1 MLLLV
6 EREKQQQN
14 QLNWERMM
22 IEEQKT
28 WVGWRLGLEQR
39 NGDDWVFRKGR
50 DEDGHRSV
58 EDGEHNDH
66 SVR

>member
-1 MLLLV
+1 
-6 EREKQQQN
+6 
-14 QLNWERMM
+14 M

-28 WVGWRLGLEQR
+28 WVGWRLGSEQR
-39 NGDDWVFRKGR
+39 SGDGWVFRKGR